1 MSTFT
6 AIEEEISGMLAIP
19 DEELDEEQ
27 RAEMDRYLDE
37 LAQAE
42 SDKVDGV
49 CGWMTAELARAEACK
64 KEGDR
69 LRAKAKTIES
79 RIAWLKHRYA
89 ETMLGHGVKKIK
101 GEVYSISTRTTQAT
115 DIADESAI
123 PAQYRI
129 EKVVTDIDKRS
140 ILADLKA
147 GKEIPGARLVERTSI
162 SYR

>member
-1 MSTFT
+1 MPNF
-6 AIEEEISGMLAIP
+6 EEIETEISSMLSIP
-19 DEELDEEQ
+19 DEELDDEQ
-27 RAEMDRYLDE
+27 RAEMDRYLND

-42 SDKVDGV
+42 SDKVDNV
-49 CGWMTAELARAEACK
+49 CGWMTAELARADACK

-69 LRAKAKTIES
+69 LKAKAKTIES
-79 RIAWLKHRYA
+79 RIHWLRHRYA
-89 ETMLGHGVKKIK
+89 ETMLAHGVKKIK

-129 EKVVTDIDKRS
+129 EKVVSDIDKRS